1 MALATADSVVTTA
14 NEASIVK
21 ITSPAPSTLPPST
34 DGSLAGAATAS
45 LASAELDMLQD
56 DAIELSDVA
65 SLTRP
70 DDAADV
76 DLEKVAALRQAIG
89 NGSFQID
96 PESIYT
102 SLMADA
108 REMLG
113 SAPT

>member
-1 MALATADSVVTTA
+1 M
-14 NEASIVK
+14 K
-21 ITSPAPSTLPPST
+21 IISTPPTSLLPST

-45 LASAELDMLQD
+45 IATQDPDLLQD
-56 DAIELSDVA
+56 EAIELSQVA
-65 SLTRP
+65 SLTQP
-70 DDAADV
+70 DDAATV

-89 NGSFQID
+89 DGSFQID

-102 SLMADA
+102 SLLADA

>member
-1 MALATADSVVTTA
+1 M
-14 NEASIVK
+14 K
-21 ITSPAPSTLPPST
+21 IISTPPTSLLPLP
-34 DGSLAGAATAS
+34 DDSLAGS
-45 LASAELDMLQD
+45 ASASVAAQDMDLLQD

-65 SLTRP
+65 SLARP

-96 PESIYT
+96 SDSIYT
-102 SLMADA
+102 SLLADA